1 MEATL
6 VYSDTR
12 FVSIIIDGKI
22 TSGLDILGTLFQ
34 VEQHCSM
41 PMSNK
46 FHDYQ
51 KLPGGINNN
60 KQCFCV
66 AAMLFQKHFADDSSW
81 QVLRGDQ
88 ELWYRAVEAA
98 LDAYPEPFSLTIQD
112 VANTSVEFPM

>member
-1 MEATL
+1 M
-6 VYSDTR
+6 YSDTR

-66 AAMLFQKHFADDSSW
+66 AAMLFQKHFADDNSW

-88 ELWYRAVEAA
+88 ELWGRSVEAV
-98 LDAYPEPFSLTIQD
+98 LDAYPEPFSLTLQG
-112 VANTSVEFPM
+112 VANTSIELAM

>member
-1 MEATL
+1 MQATL

-34 VEQHCSM
+34 LEQNCSM
-41 PMSNK
+41 LMSNK
-46 FHDYQ
+46 FNDYQ
-51 KLPGGINNN
+51 KLPGGENNH

-66 AAMLFQKHFADDSSW
+66 AAMLFQKHYAFESNWDD
-81 QVLRGDQ
+81 LNDDQ
-88 ELWYRAVEAA
+88 ELWDRAVQEI

-112 VANTSVEFPM
+112 VANTSIEFL

>member
-12 FVSIIIDGKI
+12 FVSIIIDGRI
-22 TSGLDILGTLFQ
+22 TSGLDILGTLVQ
-34 VEQHCSM
+34 VDQNCSM
-41 PMSNK
+41 LMSNK

-51 KLPGGINNN
+51 KLPGGENHQ

-88 ELWYRAVEAA
+88 ELWDRAVEAV
-98 LDAYPEPFSLTIQD
+98 LDAYPEPFSLTLQD
-112 VANTSVEFPM
+112 VANTSVELAM